1 MDRPERGHRAIDK
14 VPFGAIGFA
23 DVGDSVSPPDACHVQ
38 TPRHR
43 SNGIDR
49 LCSRER
55 FPFAADLLGE
65 RVVSW
70 VMVELELMPIKDA
83 SRCLHS
89 KLVGACRWRSR
100 SPIYLH
106 SV

>member
-23 DVGDSVSPPDACHVQ
+23 DVGNSVSPPDACRVQ

-43 SNGIDR
+43 SNGIER

-65 RVVSW
+65 RIVSW
-70 VMVELELMPIKDA
+70 VVVELELKQIKDA
-83 SRCLHS
+83 SRCLHNE
-89 KLVGACRWRSR
+89 KWPLRFG
-100 SPIYLH
+100 L
-106 SV
+106 